1 MRHAAFLGTPRR
13 FHYVA
18 PLDGLLIAPVH
29 RIEDNWPGGYRL
41 YGAGRNEG
49 ATGLNTSGQRQL
61 MNMGK
66 RGLRRRL
73 VVCYRTDDR

>member
-1 MRHAAFLGTPRR
+1 MHAHSFRVGDLLGDRLPEMRHAAFLGTPRR

-18 PLDGLLIAPVH
+18 LLDGLLIAPVH

-49 ATGLNTSGQRQL
+49 AAALNTSGQA
-61 MNMGK
+61 N
-66 RGLRRRL
+66 
-73 VVCYRTDDR
+73 